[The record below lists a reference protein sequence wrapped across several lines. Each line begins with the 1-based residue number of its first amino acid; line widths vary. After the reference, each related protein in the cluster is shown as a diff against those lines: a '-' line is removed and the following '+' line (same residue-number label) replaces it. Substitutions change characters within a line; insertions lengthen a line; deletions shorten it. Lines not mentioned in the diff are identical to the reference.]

1 MRLHELLDERK
12 KDRRAIKH
20 SIKPRNPVAH
30 AAQTVAKGSG
40 PHKDKKKA
48 AKQGDVKHK
57 NKIDEFKLANVINLN
72 PFVHIPSATEAKLW
86 AAIMGMIPATRK
98 FAPILSTIATKH
110 PDKLADPS
118 WLQKVTGLDSALNK
132 ALTWVEDN
140 PDHPAVMKLKN
151 ELEKKTTQDD

>member
-1 MRLHELLDERK
+1 MKILELFELK
-12 KDRRAIKH
+12 KTEPA
-20 SIKPRNPVAH
+20 KPRNF
-30 AAQTVAKGSG
+30 VAKNAKMGG
-40 PHKDKKKA
+40 AGAHKDKKKA

-132 ALTWVEDN
+132 ALAWAEEN
-140 PDHPAVMKLKN
+140 PDHPAVIKLKN
-151 ELEKKTTQDD
+151 TIEKKTTQDD